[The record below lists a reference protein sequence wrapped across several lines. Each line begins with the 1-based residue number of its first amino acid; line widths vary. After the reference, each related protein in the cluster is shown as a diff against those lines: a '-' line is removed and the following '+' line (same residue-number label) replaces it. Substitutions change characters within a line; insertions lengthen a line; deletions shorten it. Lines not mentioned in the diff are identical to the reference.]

1 MRTVAFKTFGCRL
14 NQAETVA
21 FERAFAEAGISRV
34 RFGEPADVVVVHSC
48 VVTQSA
54 EDECLRELRVLRR
67 RLPDARV
74 VLSGCAAEA
83 VACERL
89 LVAGADL
96 VVDRARREA
105 LVQRVLEKWP
115 ELVVER
121 PGCVPAVPVPKR
133 RSKRA
138 LLKVQDGCDFFCT
151 YCIVPH
157 TRGRPV
163 SRPLEVCVRE
173 AATMIAAGYHEIV
186 VTGCNIACYADGSRG
201 LIDLLAALAALP
213 GLGRLRLGSI
223 EPGTIEGAVA
233 DWMAGAE
240 KLCKFLHLPI
250 QSGDDDML
258 ARMGRRYTAD
268 QVVDTVRRAR
278 ARMPDAAFG
287 ADLICGFPG
296 ERADAFER
304 TLQVVADLG
313 FSNLHVF
320 PYSERPGTPACAY
333 DGRVPVTERRQ
344 RAKRLIAQGDAQ
356 REAFAHRFAGRR
368 TEVLVERFDRE
379 GRACGWSGEYLPCA
393 VAGVSRD
400 RLGALCA
407 FTVARVSGATLEGNT
422 DHAER

>member
-138 LLKVQDGCDFFCT
+138 LLKVQDGCDFSAPTALCR
-151 YCIVPH
+151 I
-157 TRGRPV
+157 RAGGR
-163 SRPLEVCVRE
+163 S
-173 AATMIAAGYHEIV
+173 
-186 VTGCNIACYADGSRG
+186 AD
-201 LIDLLAALAALP
+201 
-213 GLGRLRLGSI
+213 RLRS
-223 EPGTIEGAVA
+223 V
-233 DWMAGAE
+233 
-240 KLCKFLHLPI
+240 
-250 QSGDDDML
+250 S
-258 ARMGRRYTAD
+258 ARRR
-268 QVVDTVRRAR
+268 R
-278 ARMPDAAFG
+278 
-287 ADLICGFPG
+287 
-296 ERADAFER
+296 
-304 TLQVVADLG
+304 
-313 FSNLHVF
+313 
-320 PYSERPGTPACAY
+320 
-333 DGRVPVTERRQ
+333 
-344 RAKRLIAQGDAQ
+344 
-356 REAFAHRFAGRR
+356 
-368 TEVLVERFDRE
+368 
-379 GRACGWSGEYLPCA
+379 
-393 VAGVSRD
+393 
-400 RLGALCA
+400 
-407 FTVARVSGATLEGNT
+407 
-422 DHAER
+422 

>member
-1 MRTVAFKTFGCRL
+1 MRSVAFKTFGCRL

-21 FERAFAEAGISRV
+21 FEQAFAEVGIRRV
-34 RFGEPADVVVVHSC
+34 RYGEPADVVVVHSC

-83 VACERL
+83 VEKARL
-89 LVAGADL
+89 LAAGAG
-96 VVDRARREA
+96 
-105 LVQRVLEKWP
+105 
-115 ELVVER
+115 LVVER
-121 PGCVPAVPVPKR
+121 TRREELVQQVLQKWPAMYVDTPQVSPAEPVEKR

-138 LLKVQDGCDFFCT
+138 LLKVQDGCNFFCA

-157 TRGRPV
+157 TRGGPV

-173 AATMIAAGYHEIV
+173 AATMIAAGYREIV
-186 VTGCNIACYADGSRG
+186 VTGCNIACYADGTHR

-233 DWMAGAE
+233 EWMAGSE

-250 QSGDDDML
+250 QSGDDAVL
-258 ARMGRRYTAD
+258 ARMGRRYTSA
-268 QVVDTVRRAR
+268 QVIDTVRCAR
-278 ARMPDAAFG
+278 ALMPDAAFG

-296 ERADAFER
+296 ESAEAFER
-304 TLQVVADLG
+304 TLRMVAELD

-333 DGRVPVTERRQ
+333 DGSVPVIERRK
-344 RAKRLIAQGDAQ
+344 RARRLIAQGGAQ
-356 REAFAHRFAGRR
+356 REAFAQRFVGRR
-368 TEVLVERFDRE
+368 TEVLVERFDRN
-379 GRACGWSGEYLPCA
+379 GRACGWNGEYLPCA
-393 VAGVSRD
+393 VTGVPRE
-400 RLGALCA
+400 RLGDLCT
-407 FTVARVSGATLEGNT
+407 FTVEAVGGVTLTGQSQCVV
-422 DHAER
+422 